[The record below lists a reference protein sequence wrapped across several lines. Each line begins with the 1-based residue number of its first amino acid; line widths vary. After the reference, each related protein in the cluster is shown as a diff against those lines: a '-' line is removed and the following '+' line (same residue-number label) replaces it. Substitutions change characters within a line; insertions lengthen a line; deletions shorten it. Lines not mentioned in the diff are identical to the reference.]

1 MTKENDELKSIALI
15 SEALIKIS
23 ALEKLLIDKKIITSQ
38 DLSVEINSISRL
50 MARSIL
56 KSANVKG
63 DLDKILDNLESGKEL

>member
-63 DLDKILDNLESGKEL
+63 DLDKILDDLESGKEL